1 MKTTRT
7 IAHAVIVLLGVVI
20 LSPANAEWQADDS
33 IKLQRK
39 SAAAIDAVRKRYEGI
54 ESYFDD
60 AYGYAVFHSIKRI
73 GLGFGGAYGKGVLIE
88 QNELV
93 GTSGYWQ
100 FSSGIQAGA
109 KAFSMIVFFKDKVA
123 LDSFKA
129 SEAQFVGQTGI
140 DLLTVGA
147 AITPSY
153 HKGVAIFTVTRLGL
167 MGEFSASGVKYTYK
181 PIAQTNRRNR

>member
-1 MKTTRT
+1 MKTMRT
-7 IAHAVIVLLGVVI
+7 IASAVIVLLGVAK
-20 LSPANAEWQADDS
+20 LSPANAEWKADDS
-33 IKLQRK
+33 VKLQRK

-73 GLGFGGAYGKGVLIE
+73 GLGFGGAHGKGVLIE

-109 KAFSMIVFFKDKVA
+109 KAFSMIIFFKDKAA

-153 HKGVAIFTVTRLGL
+153 DKGVAIFTVTRFGL

-181 PIAQTNRRNR
+181 PTTQTDRENR

>member
-7 IAHAVIVLLGVVI
+7 TAHAVIVLFGVVA
-20 LSPANAEWQADDS
+20 LSPANADWQADDS

-39 SAAAIDAVRKRYEGI
+39 SAMAIDAVRKRYEGI

-60 AYGYAVFHSIKRI
+60 AYAYAVFHSIKRI

-109 KAFSMIVFFKDKVA
+109 KAFSMIIFFKDKAA

-129 SEAQFVGQTGI
+129 SDAQFVGQAGI
-140 DLLTVGA
+140 DLLTLGA

-153 HKGVAIFTVTRLGL
+153 HEGVAIFTATRFGL

-181 PIAQTNRRNR
+181 AVAQTD

>member
-7 IAHAVIVLLGVVI
+7 IVHAIIVLLGVI
-20 LSPANAEWQADDS
+20 ALSPTNADWQADDS

-39 SAAAIDAVRKRYEGI
+39 SATAIDAVRKRYEGI
-54 ESYFDD
+54 ESYFVD
-60 AYGYAVFHSIKRI
+60 AYAYAVFHSIKRI

-109 KAFSMIVFFKDKVA
+109 KAFSMIIFFKDKAA

-153 HKGVAIFTVTRLGL
+153 HEGVAIFTVTRFGL

-181 PIAQTNRRNR
+181 SVARTD